1 MVPGTGSSH
10 AHRRAHP
17 RQRRPALAH
26 RRVHRYT
33 CRPRRVAQTPITAQR
48 LCASWSRAL
57 DRAGE
62 AAGAAY
68 EVKAL
73 SRDEIGELQR
83 RIREE
88 RLWLARFE
96 REARGRFP

>member
-1 MVPGTGSSH
+1 
-10 AHRRAHP
+10 
-17 RQRRPALAH
+17 
-26 RRVHRYT
+26 
-33 CRPRRVAQTPITAQR
+33 
-48 LCASWSRAL
+48 L

-68 EVKAL
+68 EIKAL

-88 RLWLARFE
+88 RRWFARFE